1 MVFYPTESYKQATH
15 TAEHADN
22 IFLWWKVNNFIMDS
36 TFIPPDNEPKREEWA
51 LINNQ
56 QALEYQ
62 KFKEFEKQ
70 KSREKQQKFRMEL
83 DQQNTGRA
91 DAVKF

>member
-1 MVFYPTESYKQATH
+1 
-15 TAEHADN
+15 
-22 IFLWWKVNNFIMDS
+22 MDS